1 MRKTFTILTIIA
13 AAVLTGCNNNQQAPK
28 SLLPNISGKAGEVF
42 VVIDKDLWQGKP
54 GNDIR
59 EVLASDCPHLPQKE
73 PLYSLVNVSPSGFG
87 KLFKVHRNI
96 IIYDVNPQVQ
106 KQGIFFRN
114 DVWAAPQCVI
124 QISAATADSAEAIFS
139 KNAAIIVSSIE
150 QAERDRVISNTRHY
164 EERSLANQVLEFLG
178 DGTMHFPNG
187 YRLKKKTD
195 DFVWIADEK
204 QFTNQGVFIYK
215 YPVTDSDPFTEEKI
229 IAKRNEVLMNNVPG
243 MFEGTYM
250 TTTDFDTP
258 TVNFIKYKGRT
269 FAETR
274 GQWEVHNDY
283 MGGPFV
289 SHSFYDKEG
298 KNVIVLEC
306 FVYAP
311 KYDKRQYLRQ
321 VESLLYSFEWKE

>member
-1 MRKTFTILTIIA
+1 MKKTLSLLAGLAAII
-13 AAVLTGCNNNQQAPK
+13 LTGCSGNDKAPK
-28 SLLPNISGKAGEVF
+28 TLLPNISGKAGEVF
-42 VVIDKDLWQGKP
+42 VVIEKDYWQGKP
-54 GNDIR
+54 GNDLR
-59 EVLASDCPHLPQKE
+59 EVLAADCPHLPQRE
-73 PLYSLVNVSPSGFG
+73 PLYTLVNVSPAGFG

-96 IIYDVNPQVQ
+96 ILYNVDPQVQ
-106 KQGIFFRN
+106 KSGIVFKT

-124 QISAATADSAEAIFS
+124 QISAPTADSADVIFT
-139 KNAAIIVSSIE
+139 KNADLVVSALE
-150 QAERDRVISNTRHY
+150 QAERDRVISNTMHY

-187 YRLKKKTD
+187 YSLKKKTD
-195 DFVWIADEK
+195 DFIWIGDEK

-215 YPVTDSDPFTEEKI
+215 YPVEGNDPFTEEKI
-229 IAKRNEVLMNNVPG
+229 IAKRNEVLQNNVPG

-250 TTTDFDTP
+250 ITSDFDTP
-258 TVNFIKYKGRT
+258 SVKFVKYKGRT

-274 GQWEVHNDY
+274 GLWEVHNDY

-289 SHSFYDKEG
+289 SHSFYSKDG
-298 KNVIVLEC
+298 KSIIVLEC

-321 VESLLYSFEWKE
+321 VESLLYSFGWKE